1 MRLSASTTSGSVVGS
16 GCFDSLNIVPR
27 ELMRLRI
34 VALLFSVAM
43 KSTYSAM
50 RSAVAGR
57 LGWSTRILADT
68 AGVSVA
74 TVKKYEQQA
83 GIPRANARV
92 LNAII
97 LALSNAGIAF
107 TGDPLINP
115 GVTLNIS
122 ERDA

>member
-1 MRLSASTTSGSVVGS
+1 MISVVQ
-16 GCFDSLNIVPR
+16 IKAAR
-27 ELMRLRI
+27 
-34 VALLFSVAM
+34 AM
-43 KSTYSAM
+43 
-50 RSAVAGR
+50 
-57 LGWSTRILADT
+57 LGWSTRVLADT
-68 AGVSVA
+68 AGISVA

-97 LALSNAGIAF
+97 LALSNAGITF